1 VKTFLRRRNMMAMLI
16 SLAALLVIL
25 FIPFNLV
32 MTPERR
38 LVFVNDAG
46 KPIAYADVRQAWQ
59 QYSLGV
65 SGEDRL
71 KTDADGAVHLPKH
84 SINTSIIWL
93 IVGALREIRSVGIH
107 AGFGS
112 SEYVM
117 IRMDDKTVKS
127 YYDGKGLENERVVI
141 QR

>member
-1 VKTFLRRRNMMAMLI
+1 MLVI
-16 SLAALLVIL
+16 LLSFASLLVIL
-25 FIPFNLV
+25 FVPFNL
-32 MTPERR
+32 MLSPERR
-38 LVFVNDAG
+38 LVFVDDTG

-65 SGEDRL
+65 LGEERL
-71 KTDADGAVHLPKH
+71 RTDNDGVVHLPKR
-84 SINTSIIWL
+84 SINTKVIWL

-117 IRMDDKTVKS
+117 IRIDGQTVKS
-127 YYDGKGLENERVVI
+127 YYDGKGLESERLVI
-141 QR
+141 KR